1 MVIRKI
7 GVLSLGKVMALMY
20 AGIGLVIGV
29 RYALFAVV
37 GGGAMMA
44 MGGEEGAALGGGMM
58 MGMGLAAVIVLPIL
72 YGVLG
77 FIGGIISAFFFNLA
91 AKYAGGLELEVQ

>member
-1 MVIRKI
+1 MVIRKV
-7 GVLSLGKVMALMY
+7 GVLSLGKLMAVMY
-20 AGIGLVIGV
+20 AGIGLVLGGL
-29 RYALFAVV
+29 YALFAVL

-44 MGGEEGAALGGGMM
+44 MGGESDSALGGGMM
-58 MGMGLAAVIVLPIL
+58 IGMGLAAIVIAPIF

-91 AKYAGGLELEVQ
+91 AKYTGGLDLEVQ

>member
-7 GVLSLGKVMALMY
+7 GVMSLGKLMAVMY
-20 AGIGLVIGV
+20 AGIGLLLGGL
-29 RYALFAVV
+29 YALFAVV

-44 MGGEEGAALGGGMM
+44 MGGEENAALGGGMVI
-58 MGMGLAAVIVLPIL
+58 GMGLAAVVIAPIV
-72 YGVLG
+72 YGIFG
-77 FIGGIISAFFFNLA
+77 FIGGVISAFFFNLA

>member
-7 GVLSLGKVMALMY
+7 GVMSLGKLMAVMY
-20 AGIGLVIGV
+20 AGIGLLIGV
-29 RYALFAVV
+29 LYALFAVI

-44 MGGEEGAALGGGMM
+44 MGGEQNAALGGGMM
-58 MGMGLAAVIVLPIL
+58 IGMGLAAVVVAPIV
-72 YGVLG
+72 YGIFG
-77 FIGGIISAFFFNLA
+77 FIGGVISAFFFNLA

>member
-7 GVLSLGKVMALMY
+7 GVLSLGKLMAVMY
-20 AGIGLVIGV
+20 AGIGLVLGV
-29 RYALFAVV
+29 LYALFAVV

-44 MGGEEGAALGGGMM
+44 MGEGESDAFGGGMV
-58 MGMGLAAVIVLPIL
+58 MGIGLAAVVIAPVV
-72 YGVLG
+72 YGAFG
-77 FIGGIISAFFFNLA
+77 FIGGVISAFFFNLA

>member
-29 RYALFAVV
+29 LYALFAVV

-72 YGVLG
+72 YGVFG

>member
-29 RYALFAVV
+29 LYALFAVV

-72 YGVLG
+72 YGILG

>member
-7 GVLSLGKVMALMY
+7 GVMSLGKLMAVMY
-20 AGIGLVIGV
+20 AGIGLLLGGL
-29 RYALFAVV
+29 YALFAVV

-44 MGGEEGAALGGGMM
+44 MGGEENAALGGGMVI
-58 MGMGLAAVIVLPIL
+58 GMGLAAVVVAPIV
-72 YGVLG
+72 YGIFG
-77 FIGGIISAFFFNLA
+77 FIGGVISAFFFNLA

>member
-7 GVLSLGKVMALMY
+7 GVMSLGKLMAVMY
-20 AGIGLVIGV
+20 AGIGLLLGGL
-29 RYALFAVV
+29 YALFAVV

-44 MGGEEGAALGGGMM
+44 MGGEENAALGGGMVI
-58 MGMGLAAVIVLPIL
+58 GMGLAAVVVAPIA
-72 YGVLG
+72 YGIFG
-77 FIGGIISAFFFNLA
+77 FIGGVISAFFFNLA

>member
-7 GVLSLGKVMALMY
+7 GVMSLAKLMAVMY
-20 AGIGLVIGV
+20 AGIGLVLGV
-29 RYALFAVV
+29 LYALFAVI

-58 MGMGLAAVIVLPIL
+58 MGMGLAAVVIAPIL
-72 YGVLG
+72 YGIGG
-77 FIGGIISAFFFNLA
+77 FIAGLISAFFFNLA
-91 AKYAGGLELEVQ
+91 AKYTGGLELEVQ

>member
-1 MVIRKI
+1 MVIRRI

-20 AGIGLVIGV
+20 AGIGLVFGV
-29 RYALFAVV
+29 LYALFALV

-44 MGGEEGAALGGGMM
+44 MGDGGEGALGGGMM

-72 YGVLG
+72 YGVFG

>member
-7 GVLSLGKVMALMY
+7 GVMSLGKLMAVMY
-20 AGIGLVIGV
+20 AGIGLLIGGL
-29 RYALFAVV
+29 YALFAIV

-44 MGGEEGAALGGGMM
+44 MGGEENAALGGGMVI
-58 MGMGLAAVIVLPIL
+58 GMGLAAVVVAPIFYGIV
-72 YGVLG
+72 G
-77 FIGGIISAFFFNLA
+77 FIGGVISAFFFNLA

>member
-7 GVLSLGKVMALMY
+7 GVMSLGKLMAVMY
-20 AGIGLVIGV
+20 AGIGLLIGGL
-29 RYALFAVV
+29 YALFAVV

-44 MGGEEGAALGGGMM
+44 MGGEENAALGGGMLI
-58 MGMGLAAVIVLPIL
+58 GIGLAAVVLAPIF
-72 YGVLG
+72 YGILG
-77 FIGGIISAFFFNLA
+77 FIGGVISAFFFNLA

>member
-7 GVLSLGKVMALMY
+7 GVLSLGKLMAVMY
-20 AGIGLVIGV
+20 AGIGLLFGV
-29 RYALFAVV
+29 LYALFAVV

-44 MGGEEGAALGGGMM
+44 MGGEENAALGGGMM